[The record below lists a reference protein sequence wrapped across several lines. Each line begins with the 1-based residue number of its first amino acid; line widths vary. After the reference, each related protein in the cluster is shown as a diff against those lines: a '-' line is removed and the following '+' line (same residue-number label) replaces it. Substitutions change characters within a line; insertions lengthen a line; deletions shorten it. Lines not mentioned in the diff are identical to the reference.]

1 MHTASIKSP
10 VFQKW
15 ATAILVS
22 GIVAFLFST
31 NISLMGYSY
40 NVGDIAAI
48 DVMADH
54 DIALQGTDIKKGEI
68 IVRAGDRITADTVR
82 KLKAAQD
89 ASYGKGFAVSIIGI
103 FLFSAILLYAAYTF
117 SAKNIRKFA
126 SSPKDALLMGVVLA
140 TVIVFV
146 RLSMFVARSIE
157 TAFPVIPS
165 HLYLYLLPVAAGPM
179 LIRLFLNS
187 ETALVFA
194 AVISLISGIFLEG
207 NLSLAA
213 YFFIGGIVAAKGVR
227 HATQRATITKAGL
240 ILGCINMLT
249 LASLIVMNG
258 SWSVKNDVFTILF
271 GFLGGQITS
280 VIVTGVA
287 PIFEIVFG
295 YTTNIRHLEL
305 ARMDHP
311 LLKELAFHA
320 PGTYHHSIIIGS
332 MVETAAEA
340 INANP
345 LLAKV
350 SAYYHD
356 IGKVK
361 NPLYFIENM
370 RGENRHDALAPDVSA
385 RILISHVTEGVE
397 LANKHRLGEEIIEII
412 RQHHGTSLIS
422 YFYQKAKNMEGIKIP
437 EVNEKDYRYPGPKP
451 KSKEAGLVMLAD
463 AVEAASKT
471 IPDPT
476 PANIHS
482 MVQRIINRVFVDGQL
497 DECELT
503 LKDLNAIAKSFNRAL
518 IGIFHQRIEYPE
530 PTEYAFEG
538 ETIEG
543 LDTKQAEGE
552 GGAKSDNRPGKDDIK
567 RFRLP

>member
-10 VFQKW
+10 AFQKW

-40 NVGDIAAI
+40 KVGDIAAI

-54 DIALQGTDIKKGEI
+54 DIAIQGTDIKKGEN
-68 IVRAGDRITADTVR
+68 IVRAGDRITEDAIK
-82 KLKAAQD
+82 KLKVAQD
-89 ASYGKGFAVSIIGI
+89 ASYGKGFAVSVIGI
-103 FLFSAILLYAAYTF
+103 FLFSIILFYAAYTF
-117 SAKNIRKFA
+117 SERNIRKFA
-126 SSPKDALLMGVVLA
+126 SASKDVLLMGVILA
-140 TVIVFV
+140 TVLVFV
-146 RLSMFVARSIE
+146 RLSLFIARSIG
-157 TAFPVIPS
+157 TAFPIIPS
-165 HLYLYLLPVAAGPM
+165 HVYLYLLPVAAGPM

-187 ETALVFA
+187 ETALIFA
-194 AVISLISGIFLEG
+194 TVISLISGIFLEG
-207 NLSLAA
+207 SLSLAA

-240 ILGCINMLT
+240 ILGCINALVIT
-249 LASLIVMNG
+249 SFIILKD
-258 SWSVKNDVFTILF
+258 SWSLREGVITILF
-271 GFLGGQITS
+271 GFIGGQITS
-280 VIVTGVA
+280 VIVTGIA
-287 PIFEIVFG
+287 PVFEMVFG

-311 LLKELAFHA
+311 LLKELALHA

-332 MVETAAEA
+332 MVEAAAEKV
-340 INANP
+340 NANP

-370 RGENRHDALAPDVSA
+370 RGENRHDTLAPDVSA

-397 LANKHRLGEEIIEII
+397 LAHEHRLGEEIIEII

-437 EVNEKDYRYPGPKP
+437 EVNEKDYRYPGSKP
-451 KSKEAGLVMLAD
+451 RSKEAGLVMLAD

-476 PANIHS
+476 PANVHA
-482 MVQRIINRVFVDGQL
+482 MVQRIINRIFMDSQL

-503 LKDLNAIAKSFNRAL
+503 LKDLNAIAKSFDRAL
-518 IGIFHQRIEYPE
+518 IGMFHQRIEYPE
-530 PTEYAFEG
+530 PAEYLFEG
-538 ETIEG
+538 EAIEG
-543 LDTKQAEGE
+543 LDTKQTEGE
-552 GGAKSDNRPGKDDIK
+552 GGAKSDKRFGKDDIK
-567 RFRLP
+567 RFGLP

>member
-15 ATAILVS
+15 ATAVLVS
-22 GIVAFLFST
+22 GIVAFLFSS
-31 NISLMGYSY
+31 NISLIGYSY
-40 NVGDIAAI
+40 KLGDIAAI
-48 DVMADH
+48 DVMADY

-68 IVRAGDRITADTVR
+68 IVRAGDRITDDAIK

-89 ASYGKGFAVSIIGI
+89 ASYGKGFAVSVIGI
-103 FLFSAILLYAAYTF
+103 FLFSSILFYAAYTF

-126 SSPKDALLMGVVLA
+126 SSPKDVLLMGVILA
-140 TVIVFV
+140 TVLVFV

-165 HLYLYLLPVAAGPM
+165 HVYLYLLPVAAGPM

-187 ETALVFA
+187 ETALIFA

-207 NLSLAA
+207 SLSLTA
-213 YFFIGGIVAAKGVR
+213 YFFIGGIIAAKGVR

-240 ILGCINMLT
+240 MLGCINALVI
-249 LASLIVMNG
+249 ASLIILSG
-258 SWSVKNDVFTILF
+258 GWSVKENVFTILF

-280 VIVTGVA
+280 VLVTGVA
-287 PIFEIVFG
+287 PIFEMVFG

-332 MVETAAEA
+332 MVEAAAEA

-370 RGENRHDALAPDVSA
+370 RGENRHDSLASDVSA
-385 RILISHVTEGVE
+385 RILISHVNEGVE
-397 LANKHRLGEEIIEII
+397 LAYEHRLGEEIIEII

-422 YFYQKAKNMEGIKIP
+422 YFYQKAKNMEGIKVP

-451 KSKEAGLVMLAD
+451 RSKEAGLVMMAD

-503 LKDLNAIAKSFNRAL
+503 LKDINAVAKSFNRAL

-530 PTEYAFEG
+530 PAKYLFEG
-538 ETIEG
+538 EAIEG
-543 LDTKQAEGE
+543 FDTKQAEGE
-552 GGAKSDNRPGKDDIK
+552 GGAKSGKEFGKDDIK

>member
-22 GIVAFLFST
+22 CIVAFLFST

-40 NVGDIAAI
+40 KVGDIAAI
-48 DVMADH
+48 DVMANQ
-54 DIALQGTDIKKGEI
+54 DIAMESVDVKKGEI
-68 IVRAGDRITADTVR
+68 IVRAGDRITEDAVK

-89 ASYGKGFAVSIIGI
+89 ASYGKGFVVSVIGI
-103 FLFSAILLYAAYTF
+103 FLFSIILFYAVYTF

-126 SSPKDALLMGVVLA
+126 SSPKDVLLMGIILA
-140 TVIVFV
+140 MILIFV
-146 RLSMFVARSIE
+146 RLSLFVARSMG
-157 TAFPVIPS
+157 TAFPAIPS
-165 HLYLYLLPVAAGPM
+165 HVYLYLLPVAAGPM

-194 AVISLISGIFLEG
+194 AVISLISGLFLEG
-207 NLSLAA
+207 SLSLAA

-227 HATQRATITKAGL
+227 HATQRATITKAGI
-240 ILGCINMLT
+240 ILGCINVFT
-249 LASLIVMNG
+249 IASLIILSG
-258 SWSVKNDVFTILF
+258 SWSVKSDIFTILF
-271 GFLGGQITS
+271 GFIGGQITS

-287 PIFEIVFG
+287 PIFETVFG
-295 YTTNIRHLEL
+295 YTTNIRYLEL

-311 LLKELAFHA
+311 LLKELAIHA

-370 RGENRHDALAPDVSA
+370 RGENRHDSLAPDVSA
-385 RILISHVTEGVE
+385 GILTSHVNEGVE
-397 LANKHRLGEEIIEII
+397 LAHEHRLGEEIIEII

-422 YFYQKAKNMEGIKIP
+422 YFYQKAKNVEGINVS
-437 EVNEKDYRYPGPKP
+437 EVDENNFRYHGPKP

-476 PANIHS
+476 PANIHA
-482 MVQRIINRVFVDGQL
+482 MVRRIINRVFMDGQL
-497 DECELT
+497 DECDLT
-503 LKDLNAIAKSFNRAL
+503 LKDFSAIAKSFNRAL
-518 IGIFHQRIEYPE
+518 IGMFHQRIEYPE
-530 PTEYAFEG
+530 LAEYVFEG
-538 ETIEG
+538 EAIEG
-543 LDTKQAEGE
+543 FDTKQAEGE
-552 GGAKSDNRPGKDDIK
+552 GGDKNDKRPGKDGIK